1 MGEHFTLAIEFK
13 KLFQPKKPLVK
24 LVLALPGAIITIIS
38 TLCTSGVKKEQIA
51 YLLQVQFHFEID
63 ALNTVS
69 ATFEI
74 TKIFFTLQ
82 VTLAMKH

>member
-1 MGEHFTLAIEFK
+1 MGEPFTSAIEFK
-13 KLFQPKKPLVK
+13 KLFQPKKPLVQ
-24 LVLALPGAIITIIS
+24 LLLALPGAIIPLWS
-38 TLCTSGVKKEQIA
+38 TLCTSGIKKEQNA